1 MQECRE
7 KDTRDDRIFSRGI
20 EKLTLP
26 LIHVGAL
33 TKSISP
39 PQVTKTQVL
48 TKGVFEGVARGLG
61 CAPRSPFLCLASSPP
76 PSTRP
81 ARAKSPL
88 SAWLPWYA
96 IFHRSVRARLS
107 AALGGRFSGALRRR
121 RVALTA
127 SRGRRE
133 TSSRPSS
140 SRKPWPIKASAGTSS
155 LLLPS
160 LP

>member
-96 IFHRSVRARLS
+96 IFHRSTRARLS
-107 AALGGRFSGALRRR
+107 AALAGDFRALCAGGGWPCRAHAGEGKLPPALLRHENHG
-121 RVALTA
+121 L
-127 SRGRRE
+127 
-133 TSSRPSS
+133 
-140 SRKPWPIKASAGTSS
+140 
-155 LLLPS
+155 
-160 LP
+160 